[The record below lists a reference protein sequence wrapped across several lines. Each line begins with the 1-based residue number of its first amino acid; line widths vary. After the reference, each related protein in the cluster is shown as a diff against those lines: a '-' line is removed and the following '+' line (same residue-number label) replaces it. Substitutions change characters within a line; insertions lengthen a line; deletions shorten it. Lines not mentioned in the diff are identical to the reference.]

1 MRQIDLKGLA
11 RHSYCGYGFA
21 PDEQLRPGAADRAAF
36 HPSRILKKM
45 SKLDDAIQRFNGSL
59 DRLEAAI
66 NRQGQRL
73 EAAQKL
79 QGEIDTLQ
87 DDRSAMAE
95 ELDEI
100 KSEARRLNELNE
112 RASETLSNAIEG
124 IREVLA
130 EA

>member
-1 MRQIDLKGLA
+1 
-11 RHSYCGYGFA
+11 
-21 PDEQLRPGAADRAAF
+21 
-36 HPSRILKKM
+36 M

-59 DRLEAAI
+59 DRLEATI
-66 NRQGQRL
+66 NRQVQRL
-73 EAAQKL
+73 EAAKKL

-95 ELDEI
+95 ELDEM

>member
-1 MRQIDLKGLA
+1 
-11 RHSYCGYGFA
+11 
-21 PDEQLRPGAADRAAF
+21 
-36 HPSRILKKM
+36 M

-73 EAAQKL
+73 EAARKL

-95 ELDEI
+95 ELDEL

>member
-1 MRQIDLKGLA
+1 
-11 RHSYCGYGFA
+11 
-21 PDEQLRPGAADRAAF
+21 
-36 HPSRILKKM
+36 M

-73 EAAQKL
+73 EAAEKL
-79 QGEIDTLQ
+79 QSEIDTLQ

>member
-11 RHSYCGYGFA
+11 RHSDCSYGFA
-21 PDEQLRPGAADRAAF
+21 PEVQLWLGAADGVASY
-36 HPSRILKKM
+36 PSRILKKM

-73 EAAQKL
+73 EAAKKL
-79 QGEIDTLQ
+79 QSEIDTLQ